1 MTPDATAS
9 KEAWFLVRMLCDN
22 RNQTRGRSPVNL
34 LEEDLID
41 LGVTRVGHRMNIER
55 ALKQLLDR

>member
-22 RNQTRGRSPVNL
+22 RNQTRGRSPV
-34 LEEDLID
+34 EEEHESFPEDLG
-41 LGVTRVGHRMNIER
+41 LLALRVG
-55 ALKQLLDR
+55 

>member
-34 LEEDLID
+34 LEEEHEIFPED
-41 LGVTRVGHRMNIER
+41 LGLLALRVG
-55 ALKQLLDR
+55 